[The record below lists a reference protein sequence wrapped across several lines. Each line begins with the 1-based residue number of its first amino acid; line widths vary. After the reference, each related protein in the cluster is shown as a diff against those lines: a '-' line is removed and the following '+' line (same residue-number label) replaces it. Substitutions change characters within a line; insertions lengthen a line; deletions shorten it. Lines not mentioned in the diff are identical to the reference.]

1 MGGAH
6 KQPSLVSDLRM
17 PAESDNE
24 SMADYAD
31 GDAADGES
39 QIFLCRCLFSF
50 TPFVCTDFYDFT
62 IPLSVKLYEKDC
74 KIRIKLTIFFYWP
87 ISSLC
92 IQKHFFRRMFL
103 SNLAHFVSK
112 MSSLHESVKKV
123 IIPLS
128 LKSFIVLF
136 CSPQVAWRK
145 TAALSENMLRTE
157 TQNNPQH
164 LLP

>member
-39 QIFLCRCLFSF
+39 QIFLCRCFCLFSF
-50 TPFVCTDFYDFT
+50 SRFLAPVVCTNFYDFT

-74 KIRIKLTIFFYWP
+74 KIRIKFYFIGL
-87 ISSLC
+87 IS
-92 IQKHFFRRMFL
+92 
-103 SNLAHFVSK
+103 AFVF
-112 MSSLHESVKKV
+112 V
-123 IIPLS
+123 
-128 LKSFIVLF
+128 
-136 CSPQVAWRK
+136 
-145 TAALSENMLRTE
+145 
-157 TQNNPQH
+157 
-164 LLP
+164 